1 MKYKILIV
9 LLIICIPITEIKAN
23 ETEDILNNMK
33 NKLDSIETE
42 LNNLNLLDDKYP
54 IGSIYIT
61 KSDVNPSEILGG
73 TWEAFGQGRTLVGV
87 DDTSDEY
94 SSSELIGGNNKIT
107 LNSNNLP
114 AHTHTFTPQ
123 GTIASTFKGTNT
135 ETSSSGSHTHNLG
148 VYESGKEQ
156 SDVLLG
162 LHDIGQCRATN
173 SNCGFQGRVMVKTS
187 VSKYAY
193 TQSAGAHTHS
203 LTPAGNVISTFE
215 GTSNDTSSTGSS
227 ESFDVQNPYI
237 TVYFWKRTK

>member
-1 MKYKILIV
+1 MLKKITIILIV
-9 LLIICIPITEIKAN
+9 LLIPIKTVNAN
-23 ETEDILNNMK
+23 ETEDTLNELSEEISNLK
-33 NKLDSIETE
+33 NKI
-42 LNNLNLLDDKYP
+42 NNLNLLDDKYP

-123 GTIASTFKGTNT
+123 GTIASTFKGTST
-135 ETSSSGSHTHNLG
+135 ETSSSGSHTHSIK
-148 VYESGKEQ
+148 VAQTDSEAQ
-156 SDVLLG
+156 SHG
-162 LHDIGQCRATN
+162 LEANDDGFAGRIIVRTSKNSYTN
-173 SNCGFQGRVMVKTS
+173 STGN
-187 VSKYAY
+187 
-193 TQSAGAHTHS
+193 HTHKI
-203 LTPAGNVISTFE
+203 TPSGSIDSIFS
-215 GTSNDTSSTGSS
+215 GSDIQTSSTGATQ
-227 ESFDVQNPYI
+227 SFSVQNPYI

>member
-1 MKYKILIV
+1 MKYKILV
-9 LLIICIPITEIKAN
+9 ALLIICIPITEVKAN

-123 GTIASTFKGTNT
+123 GTIASTFKGTST
-135 ETSSSGSHTHNLG
+135 ETSSSGSHTHSIK
-148 VYESGKEQ
+148 VAQTDSEAQ
-156 SDVLLG
+156 SHG
-162 LHDIGQCRATN
+162 LEANDDGFAGRIIVRTSKNSYTN
-173 SNCGFQGRVMVKTS
+173 STGN
-187 VSKYAY
+187 
-193 TQSAGAHTHS
+193 HTHKI
-203 LTPAGNVISTFE
+203 TPSGSIDSIFS
-215 GTSNDTSSTGSS
+215 GSDIQTSSTGATQ
-227 ESFDVQNPYI
+227 SFSVQNPYI